1 MRELFIKRNPKGMFS
16 ESIKTIRTN
25 ISFSN
30 INNDD
35 LKVILVTSPN
45 SKDGKSFISTN
56 LAYSFALENKNVL
69 LIDCDLRK
77 GRLDKMFG
85 LNNEK
90 GYSNLILN
98 YKDNMRMDSYIKKT
112 EYENLSVLTNGVN
125 PPNPLELLASENN
138 KKLIEKLKSKYDV
151 IILDCPPT
159 VGLSDALIMA
169 NFSEFNMVV
178 ISNKK
183 TTHKELQITLKAFEN
198 VNKKVNGVV
207 MNKVAKKNN
216 SYYSS
221 YYNNSYY
228 GE

>member
-1 MRELFIKRNPKGMFS
+1 MKELFIKKNPKGMFS

-30 INNDD
+30 INNEV
-35 LKVILVTSPN
+35 KTILVTSPN
-45 SKDGKSFISTN
+45 SGDGKSFISSN
-56 LAYSFALENKNVL
+56 LAYSFAIENKKVL

-77 GRLDKMFG
+77 GKLNERFELDNK
-85 LNNEK
+85 K
-90 GYSNLILN
+90 GYSNLILD
-98 YKDNMRMDSYIKKT
+98 YKDKIRLGNYIKKT
-112 EYENLSVLTNGVN
+112 QYENLDVLTNGVN
-125 PPNPLELLASENN
+125 PPNPLELLNSDNN
-138 KKLIEKLKSKYDV
+138 SKLMEELKKKYDV
-151 IILDCPPT
+151 IILDCPPV
-159 VGLSDALIMA
+159 VGLSDALVMT

-183 TTHKELQITLKAFEN
+183 TTHKELQIALKAFEN
-198 VNKKVNGVV
+198 VNRKVNGVV

-221 YYNNSYY
+221 YYSNSNY